1 MYDYNERWI
10 IAIDTDGDGAYTL
23 SDLGRWL
30 EYIFFAPGDA
40 LVWLASRVPA
50 VSAYLELSPDWYS
63 TWAPGIAS
71 FAVWFVILWSFDQF
85 SRSSRTTGPAQNYS

>member
-1 MYDYNERWI
+1 MDDYSQRWI
-10 IAIDTDGDGAYTL
+10 IAIDTDGDGAYTT

-40 LVWLASRVPA
+40 LVWLAAKIPA
-50 VSAYLELSPDWYS
+50 ISAYLQLSPDWYGGRP
-63 TWAPGIAS
+63 AGVAS

-85 SRSSRTTGPAQNYS
+85 PRSSGTVGPA